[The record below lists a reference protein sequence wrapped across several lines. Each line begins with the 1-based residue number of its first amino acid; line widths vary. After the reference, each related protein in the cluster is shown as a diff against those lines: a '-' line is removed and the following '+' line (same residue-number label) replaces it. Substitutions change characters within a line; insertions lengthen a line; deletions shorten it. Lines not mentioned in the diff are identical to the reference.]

1 MSQSDYIRHKRIS
14 NELIDQS
21 KLSPVLNAR
30 QYTDYKE
37 YSLENTIYS
46 STISYNKIIPAN
58 TPVVFDIQYNNAN
71 TCPHF
76 VLYCGATDTV
86 HNPRPNRVPL
96 SGPLVRPLSMKPLL
110 GKYDPIRKKSDMTKL
125 NYCSCVNI

>member
-14 NELIDQS
+14 NELLEQT

-46 STISYNKIIPAN
+46 SNISYSKIIPVN
-58 TPVVFDIQYNNAN
+58 TPVVFGIQYNNAS
-71 TCPHF
+71 TCPPF
-76 VLYCGATDTV
+76 MVYCGTTDSFL
-86 HNPRPNRVPL
+86 NPRPNRVPL
-96 SGPLVRPLSMKPLL
+96 TGPLIRPYSMMPLL
-110 GKYDPIRKKSDMTKL
+110 GKYDPIRKKSDITKL

>member
-14 NELIDQS
+14 NELLEQS
-21 KLSPVLNAR
+21 KLFPVLNAR

-46 STISYNKIIPAN
+46 SNLTYSTIIPNN
-58 TPVVFDIQYNNAN
+58 TPVVFGIQYSNAN
-71 TCPHF
+71 TCPPF
-76 VLYCGATDTV
+76 KLCSGTDA
-86 HNPRPNRVPL
+86 RPNRIPNY
-96 SGPLVRPLSMKPLL
+96 GTLVRPSSMLPLL
-110 GKYDPIRKKSDMTKL
+110 GKYNPIRKKSDITKL

>member
-21 KLSPVLNAR
+21 KLFPVLNAR

-46 STISYNKIIPAN
+46 SNLTYSKIIPNN
-58 TPVVFDIQYNNAN
+58 TPVVFGIQYTNAN
-71 TCPHF
+71 TCPPF
-76 VLYCGATDTV
+76 ILCSGTYA
-86 HNPRPNRVPL
+86 RPNRIPHD
-96 SGPLVRPLSMKPLL
+96 GTLVRPSSMLPVL
-110 GKYDPIRKKSDMTKL
+110 RKKSDIKKL